1 MSAGP
6 QPPLCF
12 TCGAFEFLSPADAPA
27 ILDLYARCADYFLL
41 QDGELAV
48 MSDADELFTDVP
60 PPKRPE
66 DQYVLGFRRE
76 GRLDAVAALLPHHPQ
91 PGDWYLGLLLVT
103 PDLRSQGVGREMYE
117 SIEQWSVSRGAQR
130 MLLAVLEENAP
141 AYRFWRSLGFEP
153 VRRVEPA
160 TFKRKLH
167 VRYELAR
174 RLECVSA
181 DR

>member
-1 MSAGP
+1 LKKSGPRAIDLALQGGGAHGAFTWGVLDRLLADDRIVLDGISGTSAGAMNAVV
-6 QPPLCF
+6 L
-12 TCGAFEFLSPADAPA
+12 ADG
-27 ILDLYARCADYFLL
+27 YARGGGP
-41 QDGELAV
+41 DGAREALHNFWKGV
-48 MSDADELFTDVP
+48 SDAARFSPLQRTLLD
-60 PPKRPE
+60 RMM
-66 DQYVLGFRRE
+66 
-76 GRLDAVAALLPHHPQ
+76 GRWTLD
-91 PGDWYLGLLLVT
+91 
-103 PDLRSQGVGREMYE
+103 
-117 SIEQWSVSRGAQR
+117 
-130 MLLAVLEENAP
+130 NAP